1 MLTQSEL
8 KLIEGVSKARSELQ
22 STVAEKD
29 SLERDLARSLA
40 EVDSLKQDLDT
51 VLLLC
56 LVSFCALFLPHKHTR
71 PSQGLSLSIDVRVDR
86 LYVRGWIGCGW
97 IGCMCARVEG
107 SYLKFLKATNII
119 ILLQVVRMQILY
131 NFCDVSVCYKGH
143 PLGCLSPVFFFFCEI
158 HSLSHSLTRS
168 LARFTH
174 SLTRQR
180 KVNPSLQKNHR
191 HEWKQRIRQQF
202 WLWQTRSSKCASAL
216 SRR

>member
-1 MLTQSEL
+1 MNKTTATLRVEMDHLEAMLKKALEDKDMLTQSEL

-29 SLERDLARSLA
+29 SLERDLARSVA

-107 SYLKFLKATNII
+107 LI
-119 ILLQVVRMQILY
+119 
-131 NFCDVSVCYKGH
+131 
-143 PLGCLSPVFFFFCEI
+143 
-158 HSLSHSLTRS
+158 
-168 LARFTH
+168 
-174 SLTRQR
+174 
-180 KVNPSLQKNHR
+180 
-191 HEWKQRIRQQF
+191 
-202 WLWQTRSSKCASAL
+202 
-216 SRR
+216 